1 MNFPD
6 SPLFHA
12 LYWLLN
18 NAGNGGVAVGII
30 VTLAIVSYGLT
41 LRWIVRGGE
50 TDEEETYSYPTKSL
64 LGH

>member
-12 LYWLLN
+12 LYWLIN
-18 NAGNGGVAVGII
+18 AAGNGGVAVGII
-30 VTLAIVSYGLT
+30 ATISIVSYVLT
-41 LRWIVRGGE
+41 IRWIIQGGSV
-50 TDEEETYSYPTKSL
+50 DEEETYSYPTETL

>member
-12 LYWLLN
+12 LYWLIN
-18 NAGNGGVAVGII
+18 TSGNGGVGVGLIGLI
-30 VTLAIVSYGLT
+30 SVVSYGLT
-41 LRWIVRGGE
+41 LRWIVRGAKE
-50 TDEEETYSYPTKSL
+50 DEKETYNYPTSSL